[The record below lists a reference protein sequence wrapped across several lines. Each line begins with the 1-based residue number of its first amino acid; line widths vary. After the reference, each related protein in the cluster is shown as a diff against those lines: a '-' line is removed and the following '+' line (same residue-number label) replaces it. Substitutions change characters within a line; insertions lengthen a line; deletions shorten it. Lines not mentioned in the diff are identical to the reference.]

1 MCDPHSDLQALAI
14 KSQEVILT
22 CISGLLIK
30 KYAKYYLHTPDI
42 AIKWLI
48 IKYSNLPYWYTCFFK
63 KLLLRKKLQ
72 IWQDNR
78 MISAFLFLLALF
90 KD

>member
-1 MCDPHSDLQALAI
+1 MFLNNAQIIQGLNFTSSQVIMCDPHSNLQALAI

-30 KYAKYYLHTPDI
+30 KFAKYYLHTPDI

-48 IKYSNLPYWYTCFFK
+48 IKYSN
-63 KLLLRKKLQ
+63 
-72 IWQDNR
+72 I
-78 MISAFLFLLALF
+78 FLIGILVSL
-90 KD
+90 KNYC